1 MMSLVKTAAILAVAG
16 VGCSGPNAF
25 TLSGL
30 GERFKQSLGMAEPPG
45 RSIQRIDAIWKPA
58 KGHDMKGMPCRGA
71 AGQILFFAPGG
82 EAPVKLA
89 GEGKVVVYVFDN
101 LGKPEEQ
108 AKPIHKFMFDIGAWN
123 RHLQV
128 GGQLGPTYHV
138 FIPYT
143 RKVVTAAQMSIS
155 VRLIPARGHAASSDI
170 ISVALPGP
178 NPAAKTKLHVVSEPS
193 RKKVNVST
201 FRPDKYLNGQSA
213 PAAPTA
219 DETDSGSQ
227 LRSSAE
233 FHDFDLNR
241 KTQVR
246 SLGPMRQIPPAETMS
261 QDELR
266 AKQNEQLE
274 KLLAAFPKHPAGRA
288 QVNANH
294 ADRRNTAAAP
304 QQSFRLTPAP
314 GAAPSRRVVN
324 ALHNRAADAPH
335 PLGDAPA
342 ATRHPLL
349 DEPATGPQ
357 N

>member
-45 RSIQRIDAIWKPA
+45 RPIQRIDAIWKAA

-178 NPAAKTKLHVVSEPS
+178 NPATKTKLHVVSEPS
-193 RKKVNVST
+193 LKKVNVST
-201 FRPDKYLNGQSA
+201 FRPDEYVNGSNA

-219 DETDSGSQ
+219 NDNKAGRQSDDSN
-227 LRSSAE
+227 R
-233 FHDFDLNR
+233 FHNFDLNR

-246 SLGPMRQIPPAETMS
+246 SLGPLRQAPPGEKSSQAEVT
-261 QDELR
+261 R
-266 AKQNEQLE
+266 QNEQLE
-274 KLLAAFPKHPAGRA
+274 KLLAAFPKQPAGRA

-294 ADRRNTAAAP
+294 ADRRDTAAAP
-304 QQSFRLTPAP
+304 PQSFRLTPAP

-324 ALHNRAADAPH
+324 ALHHRAADAPH
-335 PLGDAPA
+335 PLGNAPA